1 MPVTHNTRKK
11 QYRALI
17 GISNA
22 VVELDP
28 VTLKQTRYTPAVG
41 PTSYGMCMV
50 SPKNGDFVFMSDGT
64 SVYVYHVSNLTTQ
77 KCTVGSFAAIYDI
90 QISPDGKTLMYLG
103 GTSMAFADVSS
114 IYKATPSAPTAP
126 LGTLAINGVIHA
138 VFTPDSSK
146 LIVGSSSSSTS
157 AYIINVASRSITST
171 VALGTM
177 GWGVA
182 VSPNGNTAYCA
193 LSAGDIKVVN
203 IGTGTV
209 SSTITS
215 TGANKYPALTS
226 DGRYLIVPKSAA
238 SSVQII
244 DTTAP
249 SQITT
254 VATVASPLNVSIS
267 PDNNYAIVGSSAT
280 SAASLINLKTNTATT
295 ITASP
300 TFIPAAVCWIAR

>member
-17 GISNA
+17 GTSNT

-41 PTSYGMCMV
+41 PSSYGMCMV
-50 SPKNGDFVFMSDGT
+50 SPKNGDFVFMTDT
-64 SVYVYHVSNLTTQ
+64 TNVYVYHVSNLTTQ
-77 KCTVGSFAAIYDI
+77 KCTVNSFAGIYDI

-103 GTSMAFADVSS
+103 GGSMAFADVSS
-114 IYKATPSAPTAP
+114 IYKATPSAPTAAA
-126 LGTLAINGVIHA
+126 GTLAINGVIHA

-146 LIVGSSSSSTS
+146 LIVGGSSSSTS
-157 AYIINVASRSITST
+157 AYIVNVASRSITST

-182 VSPNGNTAYCA
+182 ADGNTAYCA

-300 TFIPAAVCWIAR
+300 AFIPSAVCWIAR

>member
-1 MPVTHNTRKK
+1 MPVTHATRKK

-17 GISNA
+17 GTSTA

-50 SPKNGDFVFMSDGT
+50 SPKNGDFVFMTDAS

-77 KCTVGSFAAIYDI
+77 KCSVGAFAAIYDI

-114 IYKATPSAPTAP
+114 IYKATPTAP
-126 LGTLAINGVIHA
+126 ATSLGTLSLNGIYHA

-146 LIVGSSSSSTS
+146 LIVGSSSSSSS

-171 VALGTM
+171 VALG
-177 GWGVA
+177 VA
-182 VSPNGNTAYCA
+182 VSPDGNTAYCA

-215 TGANKYPALTS
+215 SGANKYPALTS

-244 DTTAP
+244 NTAAP

-254 VATVASPLNVSIS
+254 VGTVASPLNVSIS

-295 ITASP
+295 ITANP
-300 TFIPAAVCWIAR
+300 AFIPSAVCWITR